1 MKKSTDLFI
10 YKTSNNLELIEDVKK
25 IVKTLENFGI
35 KNITIDDNEEIYW
48 VDFPDNMKEQTSPFA
63 FDYSA
68 LKTHLNTHNNLEWD
82 YVDDSNQ
89 VNSKWLTSRQRNLR
103 NAREA
108 TRRINIDD
116 SNGGGGSW

>member
-25 IVKTLENFGI
+25 IVKALENFGI
-35 KNITIDDNEEIYW
+35 KNITIEDNEEIYW